1 MNTHTHIVN
10 SKKIY
15 LDKNLQI
22 LFGVTIM
29 SAVGI
34 FSVSPAFPRIVR
46 ELQISSRDVGLLIAI
61 FTFPGILLMPV
72 MGILADLFGRKKVL
86 VPSLM
91 VFGVAGG
98 ACFWVYDF
106 TLLLVLR
113 FFQGMGAAPLS
124 SLNIAV
130 IGDLYSGKRRTEAL
144 GYNQSIFSIGAASLT
159 ALGGVLATIGW
170 YYPFLLPLIA
180 IPVGLLVMI
189 SLKSHEPRSTKDVKE
204 YTVNAWR
211 TIRNRQIFLIYTAT
225 IVTFIFMS
233 GAYLTYF
240 PLFLGFDFNVP
251 PLLIGLIM
259 SSMTVA
265 SAFSSSQIGKIVQ
278 VFSEKTIFAAG
289 FILYASALM
298 IIPFIPNTWL
308 FFIPATIFGFAQGT
322 NIPIIQTLLGNISP
336 AENRGIIMSLNG
348 TAIRLGQT
356 IGPVLMG
363 TAYTLWGMHGV
374 FYFGACLSIIMSGLI
389 FILVKQRDFTE

>member
-91 VFGVAGG
+91 VFGIAGG

-180 IPVGLLVMI
+180 IPVGLFVAI
-189 SLKSHEPRSTKDVKE
+189 SLKSHEPRSAEDVKE
-204 YTVNAWR
+204 YIVSAWS
-211 TIRNRQIFLIYTAT
+211 TIRNRQILLIYAAT
-225 IVTFIFMS
+225 IVTFVFMS

-278 VFSEKTIFAAG
+278 VFSEKTIFEAG
-289 FILYASALM
+289 FILYATALM
-298 IIPFIPNTWL
+298 IIPFIANTWL
-308 FFIPATIFGFAQGT
+308 FFIPATIFGFVQGT
-322 NIPIIQTLLGNISP
+322 NIPIIQTLLGNLSP